1 MTLPT
6 RNTLNTLIV
15 KVATRC
21 NLACTYCYE
30 YSAGDETWKQKPKF
44 MKPGIVEKIGER
56 IQEYAESTGVDS
68 IRIVAHGGEPLL
80 LGSAGLDDLFTG
92 LRHASGNIRLRLGL
106 QTNGVLIT
114 KAICD
119 VLRRHNVFVGIS
131 LDGDQYAN
139 NRRVDHRGMESWSR
153 VATGIDVLKK
163 HAPSSFGGLLCVVD
177 TSADPDRVL
186 KALCDFGPP
195 QLDFLQPFLTHDM
208 AGSRQSE
215 MAREF
220 GAWMLR
226 AMHAWLAEPRY
237 KNVKIRVFED
247 AFRAACELPTQTDW
261 FGKRSV
267 SYLVIETDGNID
279 VLDQLKIIGSKSAD
293 HRLIKKTIFDS
304 SLAEAHNIAE
314 TLLRSQG
321 ALDTPAD
328 CADCQYAVVCGA
340 SHLTSRY
347 SSSAGF
353 SNRSTYCEGLTM
365 LLDEANT
372 ILRNRHA

>member
-1 MTLPT
+1 MNLQTK
-6 RNTLNTLIV
+6 NTLNTLIM

-44 MKPGIVEKIGER
+44 MKPAIVEKIGER
-56 IQEYAESTGVDS
+56 LQEYAESTGVNS

-80 LGSAGLDDLFTG
+80 LGPAGLDDLLTR
-92 LRHASGNIRLRLGL
+92 LRKASGITQLRLGL

-119 VLRRHNVFVGIS
+119 VLSKHNVFVGIS
-131 LDGDQYAN
+131 LDGDEYAN
-139 NRRVDHRGMESWSR
+139 NRRVDHRGRESWSR
-153 VATGIDVLKK
+153 VADGIDLLKK
-163 HAPSSFGGLLCVVD
+163 HAPNSFGGLLCVVD
-177 TSADPDRVL
+177 TSTEPENVL
-186 KALCDFGPP
+186 RAVCDFDPP

-208 AGSRQSE
+208 AGSHQSE

-220 GAWMLR
+220 GSWMLR

-237 KNVKIRVFED
+237 KHVKIKVFED

-279 VLDQLKIIGSKSAD
+279 VLDQLKIIGNRSAD
-293 HRLIKKTIFDS
+293 YRLIKKTIFDS
-304 SLAEAHNIAE
+304 SLAEAHGIAE
-314 TLLRSQG
+314 ALLRSQG
-321 ALDTPAD
+321 AMDTPAG
-328 CADCQYAVVCGA
+328 CADCQYASICGA

-347 SSSAGF
+347 SSNSGF
-353 SNRSTYCEGLTM
+353 SNKSTYCEGLTM